1 MSSKDLLLAVRTLF
15 RSPVFTLS
23 VMLTLAIGV
32 GATTA
37 IFSVANAVLLKPL
50 PYQDPDELVVLYT
63 DMRARNSRGT
73 PFSNENFVDI
83 REGTTAVFDAMTA
96 VQTVRQVLP
105 GRDGSPE
112 QIRLGIV
119 TPNFFQVLGVP
130 VARGR
135 DFETADGIPQA
146 PQQPQGAGPGGA
158 PGQPGQPAAQQAPPP
173 PPPPNAVILSHEYWQ
188 RRYNGDEKI
197 VGQRLPV
204 GNFEIVGVL
213 SPGFEL
219 LFPPQDN
226 MEAKPDVFVANRINY
241 NNANRNTFGIRPIG
255 RLKPGVTVA
264 QAQDAVEAISANI
277 RRDFVIYGT
286 GNYYARVEPMNGAL
300 VGDVRPAILALMG
313 AGLFLLL
320 IACANIANLIVV
332 RAGSRQTEV
341 AVRSALGASK
351 WWLLK
356 PMIAEALILSV
367 AGVLGGVAIAWAGV
381 PALLAVAPA
390 NLPRLN
396 AVTIDWAVLGF
407 AALCGVVAALVFAV
421 APALASL
428 RASASDALRSSG
440 RAPGLG
446 RSGGWRSA
454 VVAVEVALCFV
465 LLVGSGLMV
474 RSFMALQRID
484 IGYNPENVLT
494 FRILGGQGVAAD
506 QRLAIMRQLEEK
518 LGALPGVT
526 AATASFP
533 FPLAGDFSTIRW
545 GLEDALADNSKYQAV
560 DWQRVI
566 PGYFEAMGTRLLEG
580 RTFTEADNQSR
591 AAVVVVD
598 QMLAAKAF
606 PAQSAVGKRILIRIR
621 TPEPEW
627 VEIIGVVAHQ
637 RLTTIA
643 DPGREQVYF
652 TDGFL
657 NFGGARKWALRVA
670 SGDPAAL
677 EAAVKSTVA
686 SIDSQYLVTEVTPF
700 ENLVYRASAG
710 TRFQL
715 LLVTLLA
722 VVAAILVAVGLYGVL
737 STMVRQRTA
746 EIGVRM
752 ALGASPSGILGL
764 VVRHGLKLSVIG
776 LAVGLASAIGLTRL
790 MRSMLVG
797 VAPNDPATYAMMTGL
812 FLVIAALAAW
822 LPARRAAALD
832 PTLAL
837 RGDL

>member
-1 MSSKDLLLAVRTLF
+1 MTLKDFVLAARTLL
-15 RSPVFTLS
+15 RSPVFSLS
-23 VMLTLAIGV
+23 VMLTLAIGI

-50 PYQDPDELVVLYT
+50 PYADPDELVVLYT

-73 PFSNENFVDI
+73 PFSNENYIDI
-83 REGTTAVFDAMTA
+83 REGTKAVFDGLTS

-105 GRDGSPE
+105 GLDGTPE

-119 TPNFFQVLGVP
+119 TPDFFQVLGVP

-135 DFETADGIPQA
+135 DFQPADGVAQA
-146 PQQPQGAGPGGA
+146 PPAPQGAGPGGA
-158 PGQPGQPAAQQAPPP
+158 PGQGGQPAAQAPPP

-188 RRYNGDEKI
+188 RRYNSDANVI
-197 VGQRLPV
+197 GQRLPI

-213 SPGFEL
+213 SPNFEL

-264 QAQDAVEAISANI
+264 QAQDAVEAIAANI

-356 PMIAEALILSV
+356 PLIAEALILAGV
-367 AGVLGGVAIAWAGV
+367 GVLGGVAIAWAGV

-396 AVTIDWAVLGF
+396 SVTIDWTVLAF
-407 AALCGVVAALVFAV
+407 AAFCGVVAALVFAV

-428 RASASDALRSSG
+428 RANASDALRSSG

-454 VVAVEVALCFV
+454 VVAAEVALCFV

-484 IGYNPENVLT
+484 IGYNPDSVLT

-506 QRLAIMRQLEEK
+506 QRLAVMRQLEER

-580 RTFTEADNQSR
+580 RTFTAADNQSR
-591 AAVVVVD
+591 AAFVVVD
-598 QMLAAKAF
+598 QMLAQKAF
-606 PAQSAVGKRILIRIR
+606 PGESAVGKRILIRIR

-657 NFGGARKWALRVA
+657 NFGGARKWALRVN
-670 SGDPAAL
+670 GDPAAL
-677 EAAVKSTVA
+677 EQSVKATIKA
-686 SIDSQYLVTEVTPF
+686 IDPQFLVTEVTPF

-722 VVAAILVAVGLYGVL
+722 AVAAILVAVGLYGVL

-764 VVRHGLKLSVIG
+764 IVRHGLKLSLIG
-776 LAVGLASAIGLTRL
+776 MVVGLAGAMGLTRL

-797 VAPNDPATYAMMTGL
+797 VAPNDPLTYVVMVGL
-812 FLVIAALAAW
+812 FLVIAAIAAW
-822 LPARRAAALD
+822 LPARRAATLD